1 MKSSFK
7 FNFNYIKTQLL
18 QHKPALVK
26 AHIFAFI
33 AALAVVLQPLFI
45 PLLIDDLLLEGGGR
59 LTDKLDYLLP
69 SNWHEPVHYIG
80 ITLVLTLVL
89 RFVHFVL
96 NIAQMKIFTGISQE
110 VCYNLRVKALSRLQ
124 NIAVKYFEQNGTGKT
139 ASLLTTDI
147 DTIEQFISKS
157 INGLILSILQ
167 LMATASILLWIN
179 VKIGLFILVLYPV
192 VVLTTIKLGKKVKK
206 LKGTENSAI
215 ANFQERVTDFL
226 EAVHELRVSR
236 RDKHFLTHL
245 KSSAGNMRD
254 AITNSKWKSDA
265 ASKGSFIIFLAGFDL
280 FRVAA
285 VFVALTSTDLSVGEM
300 IAIFSYLWVLMGPV
314 QELVGIQYSW
324 FGASASLDRV
334 NDFIA
339 QEEENKGRD
348 NGTSLNVE
356 NGVDISLEKVSFSYE
371 EGIPVLEDVSL
382 HIPAGQ
388 HISIVGATG
397 GGKSTL
403 VQVLTGL
410 YKPQQGMVRFN
421 KEDIYTIG
429 LDNVREQ
436 IGVVLQAPGLFQSS
450 VRENILMGVHAADEE
465 VWEALHIACLDD
477 FIRQQ
482 PNGLETQVGSRGIRL
497 SGGQRQRLAIA
508 RMVLRKPQ
516 IVILDEA
523 TSALDPQTENEV
535 HKRLKEF
542 LKKRT
547 TITVAHRLSAVKQ
560 AEKIYVFENGRIIQ
574 DGSHEDLLSQE
585 GLYSKLY
592 NDKENTH
599 ERS

>member
-1 MKSSFK
+1 M
-7 FNFNYIKTQLL
+7 